1 VTNKEGMQTVQVFL
15 TFFINLDETI
25 CHQVIITLPSVGVA
39 EYCDNCVCL
48 LVCPWAY
55 LWNWMSD
62 LHELFCAC
70 YLLLWLFPHLALWC
84 FCISCL
90 MDEHRGCYGSHTRPV
105 VRECCKVTIK
115 VNRIGGNLTP
125 HHPKTPQTM
134 VTKIC
139 VGDYV
144 GDIYQHAKFHPNRF
158 SVSVLRMRDF
168 APIGTK
174 WLGYFLGGFL
184 RKATAETH
192 RFWRKIRQTTQFRA
206 FWGSRNQYLRF
217 GPPFPP
223 PPKTAIFGP
232 FRPDRIFLPENGFN
246 IGRLECKRPLIVV
259 GAQ

>member
-1 VTNKEGMQTVQVFL
+1 MGAVKLYYNKILQLLILF
-15 TFFINLDETI
+15 N
-25 CHQVIITLPSVGVA
+25 QVIITLPSVGVA

-48 LVCPWAY
+48 LVCPRAY

-105 VRECCKVTIK
+105 VREFCKVTIK
-115 VNRIGGNLTP
+115 VNRKGGNLTP
-125 HHPKTPQTM
+125 RHPKTPQTM

-158 SVSVLRMRDF
+158 SVSVLHMRDF

-174 WLGYFLGGFL
+174 WLGSFLGGFL

-192 RFWRKIRQTTQFRA
+192 RFWRKIHQTTQFRA
-206 FWGSRNQYLRF
+206 RKCLLGVAKPISKVWT
-217 GPPFPP
+217 PIFPK
-223 PPKTAIFGP
+223 KTRQFAPHFDGT
-232 FRPDRIFLPENGFN
+232 
-246 IGRLECKRPLIVV
+246 
-259 GAQ
+259 